1 MHTYI
6 HTYIHTHTHILKHKY
21 SCTLVLAYTE
31 RIKSKLQSYSHQN
44 FVRQF
49 MKDKVAVHEES
60 EIDKTCAMEFG
71 DDIEMESACAAGKM
85 ID

>member
-1 MHTYI
+1 
-6 HTYIHTHTHILKHKY
+6 
-21 SCTLVLAYTE
+21 
-31 RIKSKLQSYSHQN
+31 
-44 FVRQF
+44 

-85 ID
+85 IDWLIDWLVDWLID